1 MDALL
6 KVDHVS
12 KIFGGLRAVNDVSM
26 EVHENSIV
34 SLIGPNGAGKTT
46 LFNVITGFYQA
57 DEGDIFFDGIRIND
71 KKVDEY
77 VRFGVART
85 FQNVRIFKELTVLE
99 NVIAGFQGPEK
110 GTVVGPLFNTRKK
123 RKSEMLVKE
132 KAYDL
137 LKEFHYEQYA
147 DQKCKNLPYGI
158 QKKLE
163 IIRALAC
170 DPKLLLLDEP
180 AAGLNN
186 QESMELRNY
195 IDELKG
201 RGHTILLIEHD
212 MKLVMDISD
221 YVYVLNSGSLLTK
234 GSPGEV
240 QSDPRVIEVY
250 MGKRRDGNVVGK

>member
-99 NVIAGFQGPEK
+99 NVIAGFQGTEK
-110 GTVVGPLFNTRKK
+110 GTVVGTL

-137 LKEFHYEQYA
+137 LKEVHYEQYA